1 MRRRPLAQQA
11 RMDSPMR
18 NASLER
24 MWLRRRAALVAG
36 VMAAIL
42 ALCSACVRHGDSD
55 SASPDQVRVEVA
67 NVGLDNDS
75 GAHYVQLE
83 DLTGRRELQ
92 ILIGD
97 EEARTIMLEMHGI
110 KPDRPLTH
118 DLLRDLIEQ
127 TGNRV
132 DRVVITS
139 VHNQIYF
146 ADIYLDRAGLRLDSR
161 PSDAIALAMGTG
173 APIFVNDRL
182 FQSSSS
188 LQRETPAKKNLPATI
203 TAQDIVVQDL
213 SPSLAWHFAVP
224 PLSGV
229 LVADVSGP
237 AARAGLKCGDI
248 VTAVDQHPVHNTS
261 DFVVALV
268 GFKDPQVSFSVMR
281 GQQSRTIT
289 IDRESRQRSGHQAGD
304 QAAHPG

>member
-1 MRRRPLAQQA
+1 
-11 RMDSPMR
+11 
-18 NASLER
+18 
-24 MWLRRRAALVAG
+24 MWLSHRAAVL
-36 VMAAIL
+36 AAAALAAML
-42 ALCSACVRHGDSD
+42 ALCSACARHGDSD
-55 SASPDQVRVEVA
+55 SPSPNQVRVEVA

-83 DLTGRRELQ
+83 DLGGRRELQ
-92 ILIGD
+92 IMIGD

-139 VHNQIYF
+139 VHNQIYY
-146 ADIYLDRAGLRLDSR
+146 ADIYLDHAGLRLDSR
-161 PSDAIALAMGTG
+161 PSDAIALAMGMG
-173 APIFVNDRL
+173 APIFVNNGL
-182 FQSSSS
+182 FQSATA
-188 LQRETPAKKNLPATI
+188 LQHETPAKKNLPTTI

-213 SPSLAWHFAVP
+213 SPSLARHFAMP

-229 LVADVSGP
+229 LVADVSGL
-237 AARAGLKCGDI
+237 AARAGLMCGDI

-261 DFVVALV
+261 DFVMALV
-268 GFKDPQVSFSVMR
+268 GFRDRYVSFSVMR
-281 GQQSRTIT
+281 GQQARTIT
-289 IDRESRQRSGHQAGD
+289 IERENNRRSGRSDRPPAG
-304 QAAHPG
+304 

>member
-1 MRRRPLAQQA
+1 MWSANLG
-11 RMDSPMR
+11 
-18 NASLER
+18 R
-24 MWLRRRAALVAG
+24 MWPRHSAAAVAAAL
-36 VMAAIL
+36 AAIV
-42 ALCSACVRHGDSD
+42 ALCSACARHGDSD

-83 DLTGRRELQ
+83 DLAGRRTLQ

-139 VHNQIYF
+139 VHNQVYY

-161 PSDAIALAMGTG
+161 PSDAIALAMGIG

-182 FQSSSS
+182 FQSSPS
-188 LQRETPAKKNLPATI
+188 LQHEAPARKNLPATI

-213 SPSLAWHFAVP
+213 SPSLARHFAVA

-237 AARAGLKCGDI
+237 AARAGLMCGDI
-248 VTAVDQHPVHNTS
+248 VTAIDRHPVHNTS
-261 DFVVALV
+261 DFVMALV
-268 GFKDPQVSFSVMR
+268 GFRDPHVSFSVMR
-281 GQQSRTIT
+281 GQRARTIT
-289 IDRESRQRSGHQAGD
+289 IERESKQSSGHQTSD
-304 QAAHPG
+304 QAPRPG

>member
-1 MRRRPLAQQA
+1 
-11 RMDSPMR
+11 
-18 NASLER
+18 
-24 MWLRRRAALVAG
+24 MWPRHRAAAPAAAAL
-36 VMAAIL
+36 AAIL
-42 ALCSACVRHGDSD
+42 ALCSACARHGDSD
-55 SASPDQVRVEVA
+55 GPSPDQVRVEVA

-83 DLTGRRELQ
+83 DLAGRRELQ

-139 VHNQIYF
+139 VHNQIYY
-146 ADIYLDRAGLRLDSR
+146 ADIYLDRVGLRLDSR
-161 PSDAIALAMGTG
+161 PSDAIALAMGMG
-173 APIFVNDRL
+173 APIFVSSGL
-182 FQSSSS
+182 FQSATAF
-188 LQRETPAKKNLPATI
+188 QHEAPARKNLPTTI

-213 SPSLAWHFAVP
+213 SPSLATHFAMP

-229 LVADVSGP
+229 LVADVSGL
-237 AARAGLKCGDI
+237 AARAGLMCGDI
-248 VTAVDQHPVHNTS
+248 VTAVDKHPVHNTS
-261 DFVVALV
+261 DFVMALV
-268 GFKDPQVSFSVMR
+268 GFRDPYVSFSVMR
-281 GQQSRTIT
+281 GQQARTIT
-289 IDRESRQRSGHQAGD
+289 MERENNRRSRH
-304 QAAHPG
+304 